1 MSTQEI
7 PAKKTKFAANKTKT
21 ETAEAAQ
28 TENRNQMRMMIPI
41 HTCRSDTTRPLKSKE
56 KEWGKKSNRNSK

>member
-28 TENRNQMRMMIPI
+28 TENRKQKSDENDDP
-41 HTCRSDTTRPLKSKE
+41 HTYLQI
-56 KEWGKKSNRNSK
+56 